1 MQNKFW
7 NVDMNIRELTQND
20 YSDWCRLWTGY
31 LEFYETSVPEE
42 VYQTTFQRLISD
54 EHPNQMAFAAEND
67 GILVGLVHYIRH
79 PHNWKIEDVIYLQ
92 DLFTAPTA
100 RGKGVARALIEAV
113 YKAADDGGTPTVYWL
128 TQDHN
133 KTARILYDNIATLT
147 SFIKYNR

>member
-1 MQNKFW
+1 LDDSNCTIQGGVQNKFW

-42 VYQTTFQRLISD
+42 VCQTTFQRLISD

-79 PHNWKIEDVIYLQ
+79 PHNWKIGCQTKPNTSQSTTVTQIYEAQ
-92 DLFTAPTA
+92 IWNHSM
-100 RGKGVARALIEAV
+100 RAALRFC
-113 YKAADDGGTPTVYWL
+113 L
-128 TQDHN
+128 
-133 KTARILYDNIATLT
+133 
-147 SFIKYNR
+147 